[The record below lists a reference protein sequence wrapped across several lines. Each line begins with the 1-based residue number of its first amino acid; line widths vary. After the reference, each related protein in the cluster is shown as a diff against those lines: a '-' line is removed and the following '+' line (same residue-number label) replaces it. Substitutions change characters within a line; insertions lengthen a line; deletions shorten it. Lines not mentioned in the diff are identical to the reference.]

1 MAKIDK
7 LVEDYFS
14 PPQKIS
20 FDMLYEMV
28 TNILEQK
35 QTGTAFEDV
44 VVTVARGEDPGKK
57 GNYEYK

>member
-28 TNILEQK
+28 TNI
-35 QTGTAFEDV
+35 
-44 VVTVARGEDPGKK
+44 
-57 GNYEYK
+57 